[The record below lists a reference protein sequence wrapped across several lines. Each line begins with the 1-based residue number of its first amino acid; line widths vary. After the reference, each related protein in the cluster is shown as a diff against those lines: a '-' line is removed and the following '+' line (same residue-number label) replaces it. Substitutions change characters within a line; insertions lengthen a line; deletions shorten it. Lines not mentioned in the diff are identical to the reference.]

1 MKKLVVLIAPLLMSA
16 LLHAYTEEPS
26 TPKHSEDS
34 WHSITIIDYKPGTE
48 DAARELIQKFE
59 EASENAGTL
68 TPVLYWFKSGKYD
81 LVVTWELKE
90 GPVDFQGNWSPDGDK
105 WWSALVALEGSEEA
119 AKKLQSDYNEMIAS
133 SVTNIARKAK

>member
-1 MKKLVVLIAPLLMSA
+1 MKKLVMLVVPLLISA
-16 LLHAYTEEPS
+16 LFHVYAEEPTTS
-26 TPKHSEDS
+26 KKSDVS
-34 WHSITIIDYKPGTE
+34 WHSITVIDYKPGTE

-59 EASENAGTL
+59 AASEKAGTL
-68 TPVLYWFKSGKYD
+68 SPVLYWFKSGKYD

-105 WWSALVALEGSEEA
+105 WWSALVSLEGSEEA
-119 AKKLQSDYNEMIAS
+119 AKKLQSDYNELIAS